1 MYRKESALNKKIIT
15 PILFVC
21 LLLSFCISVSAFADE
36 SHITVGTTTAMQGY
50 FFTDMWGSSTSDND
64 VKDLLHGYDLIT
76 LDQKTGKYTH
86 NTSAVS
92 GMSSFVREDGNITY
106 FIMLHNDLVYSDGTK
121 ITAKDYAFSF
131 LFRASRLVKELGGIP
146 EQMPYILGYDD
157 YASGRTPYFSG
168 VRIMSE
174 NALAITLKKE
184 FFPFFYE
191 KYLLSCRPYPIHI
204 IAPGAEVAD
213 DGSGAYISDAGISA
227 LRNAFSVDNLR
238 KTVLDPKTGY
248 LFHPSVVSGPYTLV
262 SFNGTTA
269 EFELNPYNRERSSE
283 NGAEIQ
289 RITYTLVKNDD
300 IPDMLSAGK
309 LDLVNKVTR
318 VDIIDEI
325 MNLNASGKINVS
337 GYPRS
342 GMSFISFSCENPAV
356 NSYAVRQAIA
366 WSMNRNAIAE
376 EYTGKYG
383 YRVDSFYGT
392 GQWMYRMI
400 NGTGYIPD
408 IPEIKTMSLDNL
420 TKYNVSE
427 IMANSLLDLDGW
439 VINSDGIR
447 AKVID
452 GKKVVLDL
460 EMIYPEGNTIYKSF
474 EKHLV
479 PYLNAVGIKLRLRG
493 VPANELFSIWTNK
506 NSVRPDMIYLAA
518 DLGTLDY
525 PSSLFTTDERD
536 NHYFFNTEC
545 DDRELYNLAAIME
558 HTAPE
563 DIAAYLK
570 NWVAFQERFNK
581 ILPMIPIYG
590 NIYADAY
597 SNKIVSYSISN
608 NASWAKAI
616 IHASLQK

>member
-1 MYRKESALNKKIIT
+1 MYRKDTALNKRNII
-15 PILFVC
+15 PVLFVC
-21 LLLSFCISVSAFADE
+21 LLLSFCICVSAFAAE

-50 FFTDMWGSSTSDND
+50 FFTDMWGNSTSDND

-76 LDQKTGKYTH
+76 LDQAAGQYTH
-86 NTSAVS
+86 NTSVVS
-92 GMSSFVREDGNITY
+92 GMYSFVREDGNITY
-106 FIMLHNDLVYSDGTK
+106 FIMLHNDLMYSDGTK

-131 LFRASRLVKELGGIP
+131 LFRASRFVKELGGTP

-168 VRIMSE
+168 VKVMSE
-174 NALAITLKKE
+174 NTLAITIKKE

-191 KYLLSCRPYPIHI
+191 KYLLSCRPYPIDVI
-204 IAPGAEVAD
+204 VPGAEVID
-213 DGSGAYISDAGISA
+213 DGAGAYIADTNIS
-227 LRNAFSVDNLR
+227 LLGSAFSVDNLR
-238 KTVLDPKTGY
+238 KTVLDRETGY
-248 LFHPSVVSGPYTLV
+248 LFHPSVVSGPYVLV
-262 SFNGTTA
+262 SFDGTTA
-269 EFELNPYNRERSSE
+269 EFELNRYNREISSKK
-283 NGAEIQ
+283 GTEIQ
-289 RITYTLVKNDD
+289 KITYTLVKNDD
-300 IPDMLSAGK
+300 IPDMLADGK
-309 LDLVNKVTR
+309 LDLVNKITR
-318 VDIIDEI
+318 ADVIDKI
-325 MNLNASGKINVS
+325 MSLNASGKINVS
-337 GYPRS
+337 AYPRS

-383 YRVDSFYGT
+383 YRIDSFYGT

-400 NGTGYIPD
+400 NGTGYVPD
-408 IPEIKTMSLDNL
+408 ISEIKTLSLDKL

-427 IMANSLLDLDGW
+427 AMANSLLDLDGW
-439 VINSDGIR
+439 VLNSDGIR
-447 AKVID
+447 MKIID

-493 VPANELFSIWTNK
+493 VPMNELFSIWDNK
-506 NSVRPDMIYLAA
+506 ISDRPDMIYLAA

-545 DDRELYNLAAIME
+545 DDRELYNLAVIME
-558 HTAPE
+558 HTEPE

-597 SNKIVSYSISN
+597 SNKIVNYSISN
-608 NASWAKAI
+608 NTSWAKAI